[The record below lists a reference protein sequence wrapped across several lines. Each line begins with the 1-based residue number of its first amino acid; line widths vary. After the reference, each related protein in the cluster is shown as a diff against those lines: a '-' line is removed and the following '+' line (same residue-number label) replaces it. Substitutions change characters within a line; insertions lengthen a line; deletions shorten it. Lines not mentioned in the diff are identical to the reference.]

1 MAGKTYIKTGDYTW
15 SRVKKIYLKTG
26 GITWQA
32 VRKAYIKTG
41 TSTWKK
47 IYDTASNRPFIANDI
62 PKIRLNT
69 FRNGSTA
76 GSLISGTVNDP
87 VDPVVEAPPVQQMGP
102 SWTSPTYGWP
112 YESLG
117 GHLWGY
123 DGNWTSGNGSTITFI
138 YQWLYNLTGNSND
151 NRFDPQFYVSNTSS
165 SINTSSTG
173 RADMLTNSASY
184 LGYDG
189 GDYFDKNFLTFR
201 VGASNSAGGPVFSE
215 SAPVYIVREVP
226 TGSITMVSPGTAA
239 TNSSMAA
246 SFTYSNNWYNK
257 TNVSNSYIEWFAVDN
272 LGDSLTNANRV
283 QIEYLSSFVVTGT
296 TSKSGTSF
304 HVPTIANKYYYV
316 KMTLNN
322 SGTEN
327 AVIAITGFTPKSSV
341 TSQANKTVATGT
353 FVPAPT
359 SLTATS
365 NRGDGVFLQWD
376 SVAGANYYE
385 IYWQSTTGAGPSNQ
399 STFADFGTN
408 NSITTNSFL
417 DTTIS
422 PGATRYYRV
431 RARVEAT
438 SNGNNCSDWFPA
450 TSSTGTSGFRVKPGP
465 ITNPTAYSFTTSTG
479 HGYFTTGTNTDSVQY
494 KLQGITIP
502 IATSVNTISTTS
514 SYPYKVTLNPSSLFT
529 ERTWNN
535 DTYSAATTYY
545 ANNTV
550 WYAGNQYQSK
560 LISFSGSGTVP
571 STSGSNTY
579 WTRGSFV
586 GTTPSTSRTWSS
598 STSYTQG
605 QTVYYGTGTSG
616 ASVYEYTANDPGF
629 SGQGPTNT
637 TYWTR
642 ITTVTYSVG
651 DYVNYNGTRYYV
663 KISGN
668 GNYPNNTTYWS
679 STLGTWRFDFTPYFD
694 TAAGDTVYS
703 SSTRDLTLSHTAATE
718 PMTMAAGVSFDNI
731 MSSSFR
737 ANYTTGLYA
746 NYWYVDIYNTNTNTR
761 ISGTPYLTHRSNVTA
776 YTDTVSSGVVPLTN
790 YTYSIT
796 PRYYYSI
803 SPDVFDNGT
812 GSSNTV
818 TTLAAAATSPT
829 SITAANNG
837 SATTVS
843 ISWSGASNASYYR
856 VRWTGYQD
864 TSVDPATYY
873 DKQITASNSTSG
885 SWNWGPSDPDKDGA
899 VPYSGTAYYYH
910 VSSSADGTNWS
921 TYTVSST
928 AVGTVPIPAPTIISG
943 AEPVNTNTSGT
954 RNFSV
959 TTGSWNNS
967 PTGYSYQWK
976 AQTYLA
982 YPPYVN
988 TINVGTNSSSYSG
1001 ISTYDGYSIYCIVTA
1016 TNAGPSSGTATSNAI
1031 TQVAPGVAPS
1041 GGGVTLTPLGTQM
1054 AGTVISANVTAMSG
1068 TAPITYVTTIRKATG
1083 YSPTGNDTATSPR
1096 TGLTNPGTGT
1106 GNAVAQHEITSV
1118 EASGTP
1124 DQFKAYTVGSNA
1136 YGSFTVGS
1144 ATVISTPYVA
1154 PVVTPSGG
1162 TATSTPSTGTA
1173 GTTTYVGSTSGWSGS
1188 PTSYTYSWQYF
1199 SQSSFSYVQYT
1210 TGVNFSPPSN
1220 INSLYP
1226 NYGWQLS
1233 VGASNTAGT
1242 GYATTSITVNS
1253 PAVVTIPS
1261 VPTGVSLS
1269 GSGAVSWSA
1278 SSGATS
1284 YEIQVY
1290 TATNS
1295 SGSNRLGP
1303 YTPTGITGTSYQLG
1317 SSEGYSGSN
1326 NYARVQV
1333 RARNSAGV
1341 SNYGAWV
1348 PSSTTYT

>member
-1 MAGKTYIKTGDYTW
+1 MAGKSYIKVGTYDWDRIKKMYIKTGGQTW
-15 SRVKKIYLKTG
+15 SAI
-26 GITWQA
+26 
-32 VRKAYIKTG
+32 RKAYVKTDSG
-41 TSTWKK
+41 LWKK
-47 IYDTASNRPFIANDI
+47 VFDTASNRPFIAGNDI

-69 FRNGSTA
+69 FRTGSSYNPTGTA
-76 GSLISGTVNDP
+76 DDP

-102 SWTSPTYGWP
+102 SWTSPTLGWP

-117 GHLWGY
+117 RHLWGY
-123 DGNWTSGNGSTITFI
+123 DGTWTSGNGTSMTFV
-138 YQWLYNLTGNSND
+138 YTWLYNLTGNSND
-151 NRFDPQFYVSNTSS
+151 NTPETNATS
-165 SINTSSTG
+165 TTG
-173 RADMLTNSASY
+173 RTDMLTNLSSH
-184 LGYDG
+184 LGQPLNGIDG
-189 GDYFDKNFLTFR
+189 NYFDKNFLTFR
-201 VGASNSAGGPVFSE
+201 VTATNSAGSASAE

-239 TNSSMAA
+239 TNSSMSAT
-246 SFTYSNNWYNK
+246 FTYSNNWYNK
-257 TNVSNSYIEWFAVDN
+257 TNVSNSYIEWFAVDTI
-272 LGDSLTNANRV
+272 GEALTNSNRV
-283 QIEYLSSFVVTGT
+283 QIEYLSSIAATGT
-296 TSKSGTSF
+296 TTKSGTAF
-304 HVPTIANKYYYV
+304 HTPTIANKYYYV

-341 TSQANKTVATGT
+341 TSQANKTVVTGT

-385 IYWQSTTGAGPSNQ
+385 IYWQGGSGAGPSNQ
-399 STFADFGTN
+399 GSFADFGTD
-408 NSITTNSFL
+408 NSITTTSFL

-431 RARVEAT
+431 RARIEAT

-465 ITNPTAYSFTTSTG
+465 ITNPTAYSFATSTG
-479 HGYFTTGTNTDSVQY
+479 YGYFTTGTNTDSVQY

-502 IATSVNTISTTS
+502 IATSINTISTTS

-579 WTRGSFV
+579 WTRGSVV
-586 GTTPSTSRTWSS
+586 GITPSTSRTWSS
-598 STSYTQG
+598 SISYTQG

-679 STLGTWRFDFTPYFD
+679 STLGTWRFDFTPYFS

-731 MSSSFR
+731 TSSSFR

-746 NYWYVDIYNTNTNTR
+746 NLWYVDIYNTNTNAR
-761 ISGTPYLTHRSNVTA
+761 ISGTPYLTHRSNVTS
-776 YTDTVSSGVVPLTN
+776 YTDTVSSGVVPSTN

-837 SATTVS
+837 STTTVS
-843 ISWSGASNASYYR
+843 ISWSGASNAVYYR
-856 VRWTGYQD
+856 VRWVGYQD
-864 TSVDPATYY
+864 TSVDPAVYY

-899 VPYSGTAYYYH
+899 VPYPGVAYYYH

-928 AVGTVPIPAPTIISG
+928 AVGTVAIPGPTIISG

-976 AQTYLA
+976 AQTYIP
-982 YPPYVN
+982 YPPYVS
-988 TINVGTNSSSYSG
+988 TINVGTNSNLYSG
-1001 ISTYDGYSIYCIVTA
+1001 ISTYDGYGIYCIVTA
-1016 TNAGPSSGTATSNAI
+1016 TNAGPSSGTATSNTI

-1041 GGGVTLTPLGTQM
+1041 GGGVTLTPSGTQQ
-1054 AGTVISANVTAMSG
+1054 AGTTITANVSAMSG
-1068 TAPITYVTTIRKATG
+1068 TATISYQTYIVKKTG
-1083 YSPTGNDTATSPR
+1083 SSPTSDTDGTRVAS
-1096 TGLTNPGTGT
+1096 GTGT
-1106 GNAVAQHEITSV
+1106 GSVASHTITTT

-1124 DQFKAYTVGSNA
+1124 DQFRAFTTGTNTSGSNTVSSNTVVSTPA
-1136 YGSFTVGS
+1136 VVVVAPAITSGPNISWGSGNNYTLSASASNATNLEFEVQYSSSQTGSPSTGS
-1144 ATVISTPYVA
+1144 ATYFFAASLG
-1154 PVVTPSGG
+1154 GG
-1162 TATSTPSTGTA
+1162 TTGSQASNRNWARTRVRANNSSTGL
-1173 GTTTYVGSTSGWSGS
+1173 S
-1188 PTSYTYSWQYF
+1188 
-1199 SQSSFSYVQYT
+1199 SSF
-1210 TGVNFSPPSN
+1210 
-1220 INSLYP
+1220 
-1226 NYGWQLS
+1226 
-1233 VGASNTAGT
+1233 T
-1242 GYATTSITVNS
+1242 GYT
-1253 PAVVTIPS
+1253 
-1261 VPTGVSLS
+1261 
-1269 GSGAVSWSA
+1269 
-1278 SSGATS
+1278 
-1284 YEIQVY
+1284 
-1290 TATNS
+1290 
-1295 SGSNRLGP
+1295 
-1303 YTPTGITGTSYQLG
+1303 
-1317 SSEGYSGSN
+1317 
-1326 NYARVQV
+1326 
-1333 RARNSAGV
+1333 
-1341 SNYGAWV
+1341 AWV
-1348 PSSTTYT
+1348 

>member
-15 SRVKKIYLKTG
+15 SRVKKVYLKTG

-47 IYDTASNRPFIANDI
+47 IYDTASNKPFLGNDI
-62 PKIRLNT
+62 PRIRLNT
-69 FRNGSTA
+69 FRTDSTA

-87 VDPVVEAPPVQQMGP
+87 VNPVVEAPPVQQMGP
-102 SWTSPTYGWP
+102 NWTSPTYGWP

-117 GHLWGY
+117 GHLWGF
-123 DGNWTSGNGSTITFI
+123 DGGWTSGNGSTITYI

-151 NRFDPQFYVSNTSS
+151 NVFDPQFYVSNTSS

-184 LGYDG
+184 LGYNG

-226 TGSITMVSPGTAA
+226 TGSITMASPGTAA

-327 AVIAITGFTPKSSV
+327 AVIAINGFTPKSSV

-365 NRGDGVFLQWD
+365 SRGDGVFLQW
-376 SVAGANYYE
+376 SAVAGANYYE

-399 STFADFGTN
+399 ATFADFGTN
-408 NSITTNSFL
+408 NSITTTSFL

-431 RARVEAT
+431 RARIEAT

-465 ITNPTAYSFTTSTG
+465 ITNPTAYSFATSTG
-479 HGYFTTGTNTDSVQY
+479 YGYFTTGTNTDSVQY

-550 WYAGNQYQSK
+550 WYAGNQYQAK

-579 WTRGSFV
+579 WTRGSVV

-679 STLGTWRFDFTPYFD
+679 STLGTWRFDFTPYFSTAVGD
-694 TAAGDTVYS
+694 TAYS
-703 SSTRDLTLSHTAATE
+703 NSTRDLTLSHTAATE

-731 MSSSFR
+731 TSSSFR
-737 ANYTTGLYA
+737 ANYTTGLYS
-746 NYWYVDIYNTNTNTR
+746 NYWYVDIYNTNTNAR

-776 YTDTVSSGVVPLTN
+776 YTDTVSSGVAPLTN

-812 GSSNTV
+812 GSSNNV

-837 SATTVS
+837 STTTVS

-856 VRWTGYQD
+856 VRWAGSQN
-864 TSVDPATYY
+864 TSIDPATYY
-873 DKQITASNSTSG
+873 DKQITATSSTSG

-899 VPYSGTAYYYH
+899 VPYPGVAYYYH

-928 AVGTVPIPAPTIISG
+928 AVGTVPTPAPTIISG
-943 AEPVNTNTSGT
+943 YEPVNTNTSGT

-976 AQTYLA
+976 AQTYLP
-982 YPPYVN
+982 YPPYVS

-1001 ISTYDGYSIYCIVTA
+1001 ISTYDGYGIYCIVTA
-1016 TNAGPSSGTATSNAI
+1016 TNTGPSSGTATSNSI
-1031 TQVAPGVAPS
+1031 TQA
-1041 GGGVTLTPLGTQM
+1041 
-1054 AGTVISANVTAMSG
+1054 
-1068 TAPITYVTTIRKATG
+1068 
-1083 YSPTGNDTATSPR
+1083 
-1096 TGLTNPGTGT
+1096 
-1106 GNAVAQHEITSV
+1106 
-1118 EASGTP
+1118 
-1124 DQFKAYTVGSNA
+1124 
-1136 YGSFTVGS
+1136 
-1144 ATVISTPYVA
+1144 A
-1154 PVVTPSGG
+1154 PVSKL
-1162 TATSTPSTGTA
+1162 
-1173 GTTTYVGSTSGWSGS
+1173 TT
-1188 PTSYTYSWQYF
+1188 
-1199 SQSSFSYVQYT
+1199 
-1210 TGVNFSPPSN
+1210 
-1220 INSLYP
+1220 
-1226 NYGWQLS
+1226 
-1233 VGASNTAGT
+1233 
-1242 GYATTSITVNS
+1242 
-1253 PAVVTIPS
+1253 
-1261 VPTGVSLS
+1261 PTGVSATDNLS
-1269 GSGAVSWSA
+1269 TGIRVAWTNVSNAATYGVWWGGQPSYDSSPDFGGPNNNGGKTITGTPFLDDGVSTGTTRDYYVQAFPASSSTSFLKSDWSLGDSGTRVAPTVTQYTISWNGNLGTVSPTSQLVNSGTTVSAPTPTRSGHTFLYWRDSPNVFSYVYQINPGGSWTVNSDITFYAYWQAAAVAVPGQPTSPGLTGSGVVSWGA
-1278 SSGATS
+1278 PTSGGPVDS
-1284 YEIQVY
+1284 YEIQFY
-1290 TATNS
+1290 TASNG
-1295 SGSNRLGP
+1295 SGSNQAGP
-1303 YTPTGITGTSYQLG
+1303 YFVTGLG
-1317 SSEGYSGSN
+1317 SSPHQLTSPYGGTN
-1326 NYARVQV
+1326 ANWARVQI
-1333 RARNSAGV
+1333 RARNSSGPGL
-1341 SNYGAWV
+1341 YGAWV